1 MAPSVM
7 PLRQFPRNLRVLMMV
22 VTMADDTVAVTGH
35 AKALPMLAGCM
46 EWTLKAILVG
56 ERIDTRGLGAAVGAT
71 TTPVTLQPPDGG
83 IAFVFRYGVVVLVGV
98 DAAAEQRL
106 LESLRGRLVAP
117 EESPAT
123 EEVKVVLGS
132 GGPDAAVATDAVVLP
147 GATMEHLQVIADVLS
162 KSVVL
167 AHQESTIAA
176 ALDRIEPF
184 VFQLRDRGGVVTKGA
199 ALLRQVGHVLSAM
212 QRMTVRVEAEDKP
225 DLLWDHPQLERLY
238 ARLADEYEIVERSRA
253 LGRKFTLINESVTS
267 LLQVVDTR
275 HAIRLEWA
283 IILLIAFEIL
293 LSLYNLFVRGAH

>member
-1 MAPSVM
+1 M
-7 PLRQFPRNLRVLMMV
+7 PLRQFPRNLWVLTMV
-22 VTMADDTVAVTGH
+22 VTMADDSAAGAAH
-35 AKALPMLAGCM
+35 AKALPMLAGRM
-46 EWTLKAILVG
+46 EWTLKAILLG
-56 ERIDTRGLGAAVGAT
+56 ERIDTRGLGAAAGAT

-83 IAFVFRYGVVVLVGV
+83 LAFVFRYGVVVLVGL
-98 DAAAEQRL
+98 DAAAERRM
-106 LESLRGRLVAP
+106 LESLRGRIVAP
-117 EESPAT
+117 EESPTT
-123 EEVKVVLGS
+123 EDVTIVLGDGS
-132 GGPDAAVATDAVVLP
+132 ADAAAATDAVVLQD
-147 GATMEHLQVIADVLS
+147 ATMEHLQIVANVLS

-167 AHQESTIAA
+167 AYQESAIAA

-184 VFQLRDRGGVVTKGA
+184 VFQLRDRGGVMTQGA
-199 ALLRQVGHVLSAM
+199 ALLRQIGHVLSAM

-275 HAIRLEWA
+275 RAIRLEWA

-293 LSLYNLFVRGAH
+293 LSLYDLFVRGTH

>member
-1 MAPSVM
+1 MLPSVM
-7 PLRQFPRNLRVLMMV
+7 PLRQFPRNLWVPMTV
-22 VTMADDTVAVTGH
+22 VTMANDSVAVTAH
-35 AKALPMLAGCM
+35 AKALPMLAGRM
-46 EWTLKAILVG
+46 EWTLKAVLVG
-56 ERIDTRGLGAAVGAT
+56 ERIDTRGLGAAAGAT

-83 IAFVFRYGVVVLVGV
+83 IVFVFRYGVVVLVGV
-98 DAAAEQRL
+98 DAAAERQVL
-106 LESLRGRLVAP
+106 DSLRGRIVAP
-117 EESPAT
+117 EDAPTT
-123 EEVKVVLGS
+123 EDVKIVLG
-132 GGPDAAVATDAVVLP
+132 GGGSEAATDAVVLQD
-147 GATMEHLQVIADVLS
+147 ATMEHLQIIANVLS

-167 AHQESTIAA
+167 AHQESAIAG

-199 ALLRQVGHVLSAM
+199 ALLRQVGHVLAAM
-212 QRMTVRVEAEDKP
+212 QRMTVWVEAEDKP

-293 LSLYNLFVRGAH
+293 LSLYELFVRGTH

>member
-1 MAPSVM
+1 MTDG
-7 PLRQFPRNLRVLMMV
+7 N
-22 VTMADDTVAVTGH
+22 VAAEGP
-35 AKALPMLAGCM
+35 AQALKMLAGHT

-56 ERIDTRGLGAAVGAT
+56 ERIDTRGLGAATGAT

-83 IAFVFRYGVVVLVGV
+83 LAFVFRYGVIALVGL
-98 DAAAEQRL
+98 DAVAERRL
-106 LESLRGRLVAP
+106 LDSLHGRIVAP
-117 EESPAT
+117 EASPAT
-123 EEVKVVLGS
+123 EEVKIVLG
-132 GGPDAAVATDAVVLP
+132 GAAADAAATTEAIVLP
-147 GATMEHLQVIADVLS
+147 DATMEHLQIVASALS

-167 AHQESTIAA
+167 AHQETAVAA

-275 HAIRLEWA
+275 HALRLEWA

-293 LSLYNLFVRGAH
+293 LSLYGLFVQGTH

>member
-1 MAPSVM
+1 MTDGSVAAEG
-7 PLRQFPRNLRVLMMV
+7 PAQ
-22 VTMADDTVAVTGH
+22 
-35 AKALPMLAGCM
+35 ALKMLAGRT

-56 ERIDTRGLGAAVGAT
+56 ERIDTRGLGAATGAT

-83 IAFVFRYGVVVLVGV
+83 LAFVFRYGVVALVGL
-98 DAAAEQRL
+98 DAVAERRL
-106 LESLRGRLVAP
+106 LDSLYGRVVAP
-117 EESPAT
+117 EVSPAT
-123 EEVKVVLGS
+123 EEVKIVLG
-132 GGPDAAVATDAVVLP
+132 GAAADAAATTEAIVLP
-147 GATMEHLQVIADVLS
+147 DATMEHLQIVASALS

-167 AHQESTIAA
+167 AHQETAVAA

-293 LSLYNLFVRGAH
+293 LSLYGLFIQGTH

>member
-1 MAPSVM
+1 MLPSVM
-7 PLRQFPRNLRVLMMV
+7 PLRQFPRNLWVPMTV
-22 VTMADDTVAVTGH
+22 VTMANDSVAVTAH
-35 AKALPMLAGCM
+35 AKALPMLAGRM
-46 EWTLKAILVG
+46 EWTLKAVLVG
-56 ERIDTRGLGAAVGAT
+56 ERIDTRGLGAAAGAT

-98 DAAAEQRL
+98 DAAAERQVL
-106 LESLRGRLVAP
+106 DSLRGRIVAP
-117 EESPAT
+117 EDAPTT
-123 EEVKVVLGS
+123 EDVKIVLG
-132 GGPDAAVATDAVVLP
+132 GGGSEAATDAVVLQD
-147 GATMEHLQVIADVLS
+147 ATMEHLQIIANVLS

-167 AHQESTIAA
+167 AHQESAIAG

-199 ALLRQVGHVLSAM
+199 ALLRQVGHVLAAM
-212 QRMTVRVEAEDKP
+212 QRMTVWVEAEDKP

-293 LSLYNLFVRGAH
+293 LSLYELFVRGTH

>member
-1 MAPSVM
+1 MTDGGVAADGPAQA
-7 PLRQFPRNLRVLMMV
+7 LR
-22 VTMADDTVAVTGH
+22 
-35 AKALPMLAGCM
+35 MLAGRT

-56 ERIDTRGLGAAVGAT
+56 ERIDTRGLGAATGAT

-83 IAFVFRYGVVVLVGV
+83 LVFVFRYGVVALVGL
-98 DAAAEQRL
+98 DAVAERRL
-106 LESLRGRLVAP
+106 LESLHGRVVAP
-117 EESPAT
+117 EVSPAT
-123 EEVKVVLGS
+123 EEVKIVLG
-132 GGPDAAVATDAVVLP
+132 GAAADAAATTEAIVLP
-147 GATMEHLQVIADVLS
+147 DATMEHLQIVASALS

-167 AHQESTIAA
+167 AHQENAVAA

-275 HAIRLEWA
+275 HALRLEWA

-293 LSLYNLFVRGAH
+293 LSLYGLFVQGAH